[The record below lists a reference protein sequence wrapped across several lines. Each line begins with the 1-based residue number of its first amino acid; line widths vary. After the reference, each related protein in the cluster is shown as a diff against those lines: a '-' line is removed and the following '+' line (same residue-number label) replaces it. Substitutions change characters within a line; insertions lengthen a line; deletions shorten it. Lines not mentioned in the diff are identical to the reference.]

1 MPGGAQ
7 PTAYVSNIQRFCVH
21 DGPGIRT
28 TVFLLGC
35 PLRCRWC
42 QNPETLAREPVLL
55 FNAAKCAGCGACLQA
70 CPEEAILRGQDGG
83 LSFDRDRCKACGR
96 CVPSCCYKARELSGR
111 LYSVPALL
119 QEILKDRVAFR
130 NSGGGVTL
138 SGGEPLLEPE
148 FAARLLEACGRAG
161 VHTAVE
167 TCGAVAWGHFE
178 RVLPHVD
185 LFLYDLKSIDPEKH
199 RRWTGAGN
207 RAVLDNARAL
217 AERGKRLIVR
227 VPLIP
232 RVNDDDGEFRAIARF
247 AAGLR
252 NIEELHLLPF
262 HQVGSS
268 KYALVGLAYGMQD
281 VPEDNDPRVARC
293 RQIAEELGLRVSVGG
308 TGFRSEVDM
317 RRARQSAAG
326 RRRTFLYENL

>member
-1 MPGGAQ
+1 MPAAPQ
-7 PTAYVSNIQRFCVH
+7 PAAYVSNLQRFCVH

-42 QNPETLAREPVLL
+42 QNPEALARRPVLL
-55 FNAAKCAGCGACLQA
+55 FNADKCAGCGACVEA
-70 CPEEAILRGQDGG
+70 CEYEAVVRSGDGRIR
-83 LSFDRDRCKACGR
+83 FDRARCRTCGR
-96 CVPSCCYKARELSGR
+96 CASSCYYRARELAGR
-111 LYSVPALL
+111 PYSVPELL

-167 TCGAVAWGHFE
+167 TCGAVPWQHCE

-185 LFLYDLKSIDPEKH
+185 LFLYDLKLIDPEKH
-199 RRWTGAGN
+199 RKWTGAEN
-207 RAVLDNARAL
+207 RGILENARAL
-217 AERGKRLIVR
+217 AERGKRLIIR

-232 RVNDDDGEFRAIARF
+232 RVNDDDAEFLAIARF
-247 AAGLR
+247 AAGLGGAR
-252 NIEELHLLPF
+252 EMHLLPF

-268 KYALVGLAYGMQD
+268 KYALAGLAYSMQGI
-281 VPEDNDPRVARC
+281 PEENDERVARC
-293 RQIAEELGLRVSVGG
+293 RQIAEELGMRVSVGG
-308 TGFRSEVDM
+308 AGFRSDAGAE
-317 RRARQSAAG
+317 RAKKRN
-326 RRRTFLYENL
+326 TFLYDLD